1 MLINFNDHS
10 VSQRK
15 SEMWQCLNLIIL
27 ITYSENV
34 GTNQVSF
41 VLTTVNYTA
50 PSTPP
55 PPPSSK
61 KISHNI
67 WKVISEIQ
75 ASKSIQVPS
84 QNQNRQP

>member
-50 PSTPP
+50 PSTP
-55 PPPSSK
+55 SSK

>member
-1 MLINFNDHS
+1 MLINFIDHS

-15 SEMWQCLNLIIL
+15 SEMWQCPNLIIL
-27 ITYSENV
+27 ITCSENV

-41 VLTTVNYTA
+41 VLTTVNCTV
-50 PSTPP
+50 PST
-55 PPPSSK
+55 PPSSK

-67 WKVISEIQ
+67 WKAIFEIP